1 MGTARR
7 ALLRLRAAGMASAGR
22 VYDRGQERQMTQIA
36 ETSKPSLAV
45 GCKWG
50 GTEDDPLV
58 LYPEGA
64 MKVHG
69 TSLAILALCDGQRTF
84 TDIIA
89 DLQRQYFGA
98 DP

>member
-1 MGTARR
+1 
-7 ALLRLRAAGMASAGR
+7 
-22 VYDRGQERQMTQIA
+22 MTGLMD
-36 ETSKPSLAV
+36 TSKPALAV

-50 GTEDDPLV
+50 GTEEEPLI

-84 TDIIA
+84 IDIVTE
-89 DLQRQYFGA
+89 LQRQYFGA
-98 DP
+98 DPKRIREDATTFLEQLHEKRIVDY

>member
-1 MGTARR
+1 MP
-7 ALLRLRAAGMASAGR
+7 
-22 VYDRGQERQMTQIA
+22 IA

-45 GCKWG
+45 GSKWG
-50 GTEDDPLV
+50 GTEEDPIV

-84 TDIIA
+84 TDIVEE
-89 DLQRQYFGA
+89 LQRQYFGA
-98 DP
+98 DPERIREDAIRFLETMHEKRIVDY

>member
-1 MGTARR
+1 M
-7 ALLRLRAAGMASAGR
+7 
-22 VYDRGQERQMTQIA
+22 QIA
-36 ETSKPSLAV
+36 DTSKPVLTV

-50 GTEDDPLV
+50 GTEEAPLV

-84 TDIIA
+84 LDVVEE
-89 DLQRQYFGA
+89 LQRQYFGA
-98 DP
+98 DPKRIREDAAKFLEQMHDKRIVDF

>member
-1 MGTARR
+1 M
-7 ALLRLRAAGMASAGR
+7 
-22 VYDRGQERQMTQIA
+22 QIA
-36 ETSKPSLAV
+36 DTSKPVLAV

-50 GTEDDPLV
+50 GTEEAPLV

-84 TDIIA
+84 VDVVEE
-89 DLQRQYFGA
+89 LQRQYFGA
-98 DP
+98 DPKRIREDAAKFLEQMHDKRIVDF

>member
-1 MGTARR
+1 M
-7 ALLRLRAAGMASAGR
+7 
-22 VYDRGQERQMTQIA
+22 QIA
-36 ETSKPSLAV
+36 DTSKPVLAV

-50 GTEDDPLV
+50 GTEEAPLV

-84 TDIIA
+84 VDVVEE
-89 DLQRQYFGA
+89 LQRQYFGA
-98 DP
+98 DPKRIREDATKFLEQMHDKRIVDF

>member
-1 MGTARR
+1 M
-7 ALLRLRAAGMASAGR
+7 
-22 VYDRGQERQMTQIA
+22 QIA
-36 ETSKPSLAV
+36 DNSKPVLAV

-50 GTEDDPLV
+50 GTEESPLV

-84 TDIIA
+84 VDVVEE
-89 DLQRQYFGA
+89 LQRQYFGA
-98 DP
+98 DPKRIREDAAKFLEQMHDKRIVDF